1 MPSMRARDHE
11 RAFRRDV
18 PLVAPL
24 LTVRAGETV
33 TVRVSAIDRQS
44 GVAEVVARCRAQDN
58 RDLTC
63 AGQWIAGSRRRAPD
77 DHYFSVSVAIPERSP
92 TVVWEVH
99 QILLCDHDGN
109 RRTYVAGKDF
119 APMLFQVLG
128 RDGLDSTPPR
138 LLGVQLC
145 RDEATAAE

>member
-1 MPSMRARDHE
+1 MPSMRARDQE
-11 RAFRRDV
+11 RTFRRDV
-18 PLVAPL
+18 PVAAPL
-24 LTVRAGETV
+24 LTVRAGETI
-33 TVRVSAIDRQS
+33 TVRVSAVDRQS

-63 AGQWIAGSRRRAPD
+63 AGQWVAASRRRALE
-77 DHYFSVSVAIPERSP
+77 DHYFSVPVAIPDRSP

-99 QILLCDHDGN
+99 QILLADHDGN

-119 APMLFQVLG
+119 APMLFQVVG
-128 RDGLDSTPPR
+128 REGLDSTPPR

-145 RDEATAAE
+145 RDATAAE